1 MNAIAHRP
9 LASRRFWNAA
19 LAGLCGCVFLAGLA
33 VAQPPSITVTSG
45 SVESVPGT
53 HASGTYA
60 SVTVSGTGAAGERST
75 LTIDAPLQMGQD
87 FDGGNQVLSVTDG
100 GLLNVNA
107 NVTAA
112 TSRSG
117 TVGNGGTLNLLSG
130 TFQLTSLDLSG
141 TAAFQRAP
149 GAVWAIDSL
158 SLSDG
163 ATVTYTAGDL
173 WGGGDYYPFLGIS
186 SGATLELQTNLV
198 APEGHEIF
206 LTGSGSRILRAT
218 GTETISGGNIGV
230 ADGANFTLIAGDTP
244 VSLVAG
250 ELYITPDPVAPSA
263 ITLAPGTTT
272 LNLSFLGLGSG
283 GSIVGLADASYNV
296 KAVSVAG
303 QQLDYRPGDTI
314 AEYVSIN
321 TSGTLSLQKNLT
333 LSGSYAEL
341 ALRGTTSTLERNAY
355 DVSTPA
361 VYVVDGANL
370 TIGEAITV
378 SRRISVNDGF
388 DDLPTSVTLTEHLV
402 LAASDGVNPSISVTG
417 SNAGVLRASPGLTIT
432 ATGAEITAY
441 EQGTF
446 TMEAGDDF
454 TGSSVTASMG
464 GIIANA
470 GPQTLASVYVYG
482 TSFDSPS
489 SYTAYAPLTLTGGEF
504 TTALDVQY
512 GGVFTANANV
522 TAPGVSVVSGT
533 LNLVTGTLAVSE
545 SLYVSG
551 SAASVTRAPASVISA
566 PATAVSISDLASFT
580 MEENDSFTG
589 STLTVTWGGTAAN
602 AGPQTLAQVTVYGKN
617 IGTDAAA
624 TYMANAPLVIS
635 GTGSSALSVGD
646 GGVFRSDANVTVG
659 GVSVSGGTLDLV
671 SGTFE
676 VANSLAVSGTMLV
689 NRAGGAA
696 YQVGDLSL
704 SDGASLDF
712 VAGTDSIASL
722 FLGGQNLI
730 GGFGG
735 FLTTTGSG
743 GLTLTSLSILSD
755 GLLTLDS
762 FDGVGGPGAWALKL
776 PDSYASLLST
786 YISGSSIV
794 GGSGQPLNVIQ
805 QDGFAYVTAV
815 PEPSAVVLALGGVG
829 IAAGLL
835 RRRSRAARR
844 SQSAATTSGAV
855 ER

>member
-1 MNAIAHRP
+1 MHAIGNRP
-9 LASRRFWNAA
+9 LASRRFWSAA
-19 LAGLCGCVFLAGLA
+19 LAALCGCVLLAGLA
-33 VAQPPSITVTSG
+33 AAQPPSITVTG
-45 SVESVPGT
+45 GTVESVPGT
-53 HASGTYA
+53 YASGTYA
-60 SVTVSGTGAAGERST
+60 TVSVSGTGAAGERST
-75 LTIDAPLQMGQD
+75 LTIDAPLQLGD
-87 FDGGNQVLSVTDG
+87 ESSYDYQVLSVTDG
-100 GLLNVNA
+100 GLMNVNS

-112 TSRSG
+112 TFRSG
-117 TVGNGGTLNLLSG
+117 TVGDGGTLNLLSG
-130 TFQLTSLDLSG
+130 TFQIRNLQLSG

-149 GAVWAIDSL
+149 GAAWAIDYL
-158 SLSDG
+158 SLGEG
-163 ATVTYTAGDL
+163 ATVTYTAGDV
-173 WGGGDYYPFLGIS
+173 WGSGGGTSFIGIS

-198 APEGHEIF
+198 APEGTEIY
-206 LTGSGSRILRAT
+206 LTGSGSRVLRAT
-218 GTETISGGNIGV
+218 GTETISGVSIG
-230 ADGANFTLIAGDTP
+230 ATDGANFTLIAGDTP
-244 VSLVAG
+244 GSLSAG
-250 ELYITPDPVAPSA
+250 ELYVTDPVAPST

-272 LNLSFLGLGSG
+272 LNLTYLGLGRG

-296 KAVSVAG
+296 MAVSVSG
-303 QQLDYRPGDTI
+303 QKLAYRPGDTI
-314 AEYVSIN
+314 TEYASIN
-321 TSGTLSLQKNLT
+321 SSGTLSIQKNLT
-333 LSGSYAEL
+333 LAGTYGQL
-341 ALRGTTSTLERNAY
+341 ALRGSTSTLERNGFT
-355 DVSTPA
+355 VTTPT
-361 VYVVDGANL
+361 VYVTDGANL
-370 TIGEAITV
+370 TIGDGITV
-378 SRRISVNDGF
+378 TRGISLNDGF
-388 DDLPTSVTLTEHLV
+388 DDLPTSVTLTENLV
-402 LAASDGVNPSISVTG
+402 LAASDGVNPSIEVYG
-417 SNAGVLRASPGLTIT
+417 ANVGVLRASPGLTIT

-446 TMEAGDDF
+446 TMETGDDF

-470 GPQTLASVYVYG
+470 GPQTLASVYVYA
-482 TSFDSPS
+482 TSYDTGSPS
-489 SYTAYAPLTLTGGEF
+489 SYTANAPLTLTGSEF
-504 TTALDVQY
+504 TTALDVRY

-580 MEENDSFTG
+580 MEANDSFTG

-671 SGTFE
+671 SGTFA

-696 YQVGDLSL
+696 YQVGGLSL
-704 SDGASLDF
+704 AEGASLGF

-722 FLGGQNLI
+722 FLN
-730 GGFGG
+730 GG

-743 GLTLTSLSILSD
+743 GLTLTDLNIMNG

-776 PDSYASLLST
+776 PDSYASTLSA
-786 YISGSSIV
+786 YISGGAIV
-794 GGSGQPLNVIQ
+794 ALSGQPLSVVQ
-805 QDGFAYVTAV
+805 QDGFVYAV

-844 SQSAATTSGAV
+844 SQPAATTSGAV

>member
-53 HASGTYA
+53 YASGTY
-60 SVTVSGTGAAGERST
+60 STVTVSGTGAAGERST
-75 LTIDAPLQMGQD
+75 LSIDAPLQIGD
-87 FDGGNQVLSVTDG
+87 ESGFDYQVLSVTDG

-107 NVTAA
+107 DVTAA
-112 TSRSG
+112 TFRRG
-117 TVGNGGTLNLLSG
+117 TVGHGGTLNLLSG
-130 TFQLTSLDLSG
+130 TFKLDGMQLSG

-173 WGGGDYYPFLGIS
+173 WGSGGGTSFIGIS
-186 SGATLELQTNLV
+186 SGATLKLQANLV
-198 APEGHEIF
+198 DPEGTEIF
-206 LTGSGSRILRAT
+206 IRDSGSQILRAT

-250 ELYITPDPVAPSA
+250 DLYITGSVAPSS
-263 ITLAPGTTT
+263 ITLVPGTTT
-272 LNLSFLGLGSG
+272 LNLSYLGLGLG
-283 GSIVGLADASYNV
+283 GSIVGLEGASYTVN
-296 KAVSVAG
+296 AVSIAG
-303 QQLDYRPGDTI
+303 QQLDYRTGDSI
-314 AEYVSIN
+314 AEYVGIAA
-321 TSGTLSLQKNLT
+321 SGTLSLQKGLT
-333 LSGSYAEL
+333 LSGGRDAGLS
-341 ALRGTTSTLERNAY
+341 LRGTTSTLERNGF
-355 DVSTPA
+355 DVTTPGLYLA
-361 VYVVDGANL
+361 DGANL
-370 TIGEAITV
+370 TIGDGITV
-378 SRRISVNDGF
+378 TREINLNDGF
-388 DDLPTSVTLTEHLV
+388 DDLPTSVTMTENLV
-402 LAASDGVNPSISVTG
+402 LSASGGQSPSIYVSG
-417 SNAGVLRASPGLTIT
+417 SNAGILRAAPGLTIT

-454 TGSSVTASMG
+454 TGSSVTASLG

-504 TTALDVQY
+504 TTALGVQY

-522 TAPGVSVVSGT
+522 TAPEVSVVSGT

-566 PATAVSISDLASFT
+566 PATAVNISDIASFT

-602 AGPQTLAQVTVYGKN
+602 AGPQTLAQVNVYGREFV
-617 IGTDAAA
+617 TDAAA
-624 TYMANAPLVIS
+624 TYTANAPLVIS
-635 GTGSSALSVGD
+635 GTGSSALSIGD

-704 SDGASLDF
+704 SEGASLDF

-722 FLGGQNLI
+722 FLGGRNLI
-730 GGFGG
+730 GDFGG

-743 GLTLTSLSILSD
+743 GLTLTSLTILSD